1 MSVSD
6 DIIAQASEAYAKL
19 NAQGASIPP
28 RLIELVTAGKTE
40 YDLSHPLAGTTS
52 EVSYQGE
59 STPTKPLSKAQ
70 KQPLGELN
78 VSLNNFTLPSANQVE
93 MPTYEGQRASYKELT
108 KGESGRLDKAQ
119 LNELPRESRIGE
131 LERLKTFKPTRQV
144 NLRDI
149 SKIRTRKIPGLGYSR
164 LNKVHLTR
172 ADRVELDKADS
183 YTDESVPNLRELS
196 TIKPRVAK
204 YPPDL
209 LTRLISKKWKG
220 HPPLRES
227 TLGEFEPTRG
237 INLTRVIRTKNAT
250 KTVSHVD
257 FDLRRVKISLTQS
270 YLANRSEPLAIDM
283 VDFDRWLNGIRRSVA
298 HVKMV
303 TISQAIVNKAP
314 TPSNSILDE
323 LLEQFKEIAK
333 DASIK
338 GTLAKM
344 TDKQRQAFEEY
355 TGGSNELVK
364 RLVSNLLNH
373 YQYGHSYDMSPTDP
387 GYIDAFRADLNA
399 LNNALHALEKDIE
412 DEVGDMWE
420 AYHDEETRRSE
431 ERESTIGGILTREEV
446 KNLRDA
452 DMGYMDP
459 NF

>member
-1 MSVSD
+1 MSVSS
-6 DIIAQASEAYAKL
+6 DIIAKASELYAKL

-28 RLIELVTAGKTE
+28 RLIELVTAGKSE
-40 YDLSHPLAGTTS
+40 YDLSDPLAGTTS
-52 EVSYQGE
+52 EVSYQSE
-59 STPTKPLSKAQ
+59 SIPTKALSKAQ

-78 VSLNNFTLPSANQVE
+78 MSLNNFTLPSANQAE
-93 MPTYEGQRASYKELT
+93 MPAYEGQKARYKELT
-108 KGESGRLDKAQ
+108 KGKSGRLEKAK
-119 LNELPRESRIGE
+119 LNELPRESRVGE
-131 LERLKTFKPTRQV
+131 LERLKSFKPTRQV

-149 SKIRTRKIPGLGYSR
+149 HEIRTHKINKLGYSR

-172 ADRVELDKADS
+172 VDRVKLDKATS
-183 YTDESVPNLRELS
+183 YTDKSIPNLRELS
-196 TIKPRVAK
+196 TIKIKVAK
-204 YPPDL
+204 YPPDM

-227 TLGEFEPTRG
+227 TLGDFEPTKG

-257 FDLRRVKISLTQS
+257 FDLRRAKISLTQS
-270 YLANRSEPLAIDM
+270 YLANRAEPLAIDM
-283 VDFDRWLNGIRRSVA
+283 VDFDKWLNGIRRSVA
-298 HVKMV
+298 HVKMA
-303 TISQAIVNKAP
+303 TINQAIVNKAP

-344 TDKQRQAFEEY
+344 TDKQRQAFEDY

-373 YQYGHSYDMSPTDP
+373 YMFGHSYDMNPTDP
-387 GYIDAFRADLNA
+387 EYIDAFRADLRA
-399 LNNALHALEKDIE
+399 LNNALHALEKDI
-412 DEVGDMWE
+412 DEEIEGMWG
-420 AYHDEETRRSE
+420 AYHDEQTKKAE
-431 ERESTIGGILTREEV
+431 ERESTIGGILTAEEV

>member
-1 MSVSD
+1 MSVSS
-6 DIIAQASEAYAKL
+6 DIIARASELYAKL

-40 YDLSHPLAGTTS
+40 YDLSDPLAGTTS
-52 EVSYQGE
+52 EVSYESE
-59 STPTKPLSKAQ
+59 STPTKALSKAQ

-78 VSLNNFTLPSANQVE
+78 MSLGNFVLPTVNQAE
-93 MPTYEGQRASYKELT
+93 MPTYEGQKARYKELT
-108 KGESGRLDKAQ
+108 KGKSGRLEKAK
-119 LNELPRESRIGE
+119 LNELPRESRAGE
-131 LERLKTFKPTRQV
+131 VERVESFKPTRQV

-149 SKIRTRKIPGLGYSR
+149 HEIRTRKINKLGYSR
-164 LNKVHLTR
+164 LNKVHMTR
-172 ADRVELDKADS
+172 ADRVKLDKATS
-183 YTDESVPNLRELS
+183 YTDKSAPNLRNLS

-227 TLGEFEPTRG
+227 TLGDFEPTRG
-237 INLTRVIRTKNAT
+237 INLTRVIRAKNARNT
-250 KTVSHVD
+250 ISHVD
-257 FDLRRVKISLTQS
+257 FDLRRAKISLTQS

-298 HVKMV
+298 HVKMA
-303 TISQAIVNKAP
+303 TINQAIVNKAP

-344 TDKQRQAFEEY
+344 TDKQRQAFEDY
-355 TGGSNELVK
+355 TGGTAELVK

-373 YQYGHSYDMSPTDP
+373 YQYGHSYDMNPTDP

-399 LNNALHALEKDIE
+399 LNNALHALERDIE